1 MASPASSAGTKRK
14 RQSDPLLIV
23 EKIARTHDGERMLFQ
38 DLTFTLNRGD
48 KMVVVGPN
56 GIGKTSLLR
65 LLAGEWL
72 LLRLALYSEP
82 VAQNTK
88 RLQSKSKPPHCQA
101 VQCCWWPTRQPNV
114 IQLRCLKFQWES
126 LPRRSEPHA
135 QHPCQATCRCA

>member
-65 LLAGEWL
+65 LLAGEW
-72 LLRLALYSEP
+72 
-82 VAQNTK
+82 V
-88 RLQSKSKPPHCQA
+88 
-101 VQCCWWPTRQPNV
+101 
-114 IQLRCLKFQWES
+114 
-126 LPRRSEPHA
+126 
-135 QHPCQATCRCA
+135 

>member
-72 LLRLALYSEP
+72 LLEPALCFVP
-82 VAQNTK
+82 VAQNT
-88 RLQSKSKPPHCQA
+88 R
-101 VQCCWWPTRQPNV
+101 
-114 IQLRCLKFQWES
+114 
-126 LPRRSEPHA
+126 
-135 QHPCQATCRCA
+135 

>member
-65 LLAGEWL
+65 LLAGVWVV
-72 LLRLALYSEP
+72 LRLASLT
-82 VAQNTK
+82 VAE
-88 RLQSKSKPPHCQA
+88 KSGDCSQTGKPSHCQA
-101 VQCCWWPTRQPNV
+101 VQCCWWPISHLNHTVALSENTIGVPV
-114 IQLRCLKFQWES
+114 KMLRAPCATS
-126 LPRRSEPHA
+126 LPPA
-135 QHPCQATCRCA
+135 CRCA